1 MWKYIL
7 FDLDG
12 TLTNPGLGIT
22 NSVMYS
28 LKKYG
33 IEACLSYY
41 LAFSSAERYLKDNAG
56 CREKMLNAR
65 EEYVYAYK
73 IILSSTD
80 ISWKQKVKAALLLYC
95 PKFHSILF

>member
-1 MWKYIL
+1 
-7 FDLDG
+7 
-12 TLTNPGLGIT
+12 
-22 NSVMYS
+22 
-28 LKKYG
+28 
-33 IEACLSYY
+33 
-41 LAFSSAERYLKDNAG
+41 
-56 CREKMLNAR
+56 MLNAR